1 MAAASVGQ
9 IGLDLVVN
17 QNQFSKQMQGIT
29 GLAKKA
35 GLALAGAFAIK
46 KLVDFGKSCLD
57 LGSDLAEVQNVVDV
71 TFPSMSSKVD
81 EFAKSAA
88 GSFGLSE
95 TMAKKFTGTFGAM
108 SKAFGFSESAA
119 YDMGTTLTG
128 LAGDVASFYN
138 LSQDEAYTKLKSV
151 FTGETE
157 SLKDLGVVMTQSALD
172 QYALANGFGK
182 TTSAMSEAEKV
193 ALRYQF
199 VQSQLATATGDFA
212 RTSGG
217 WANQV
222 RILSLQFDSFKA
234 TIGQGLINL
243 FTPIIKVI
251 NTLMGKLGTLAN
263 AFKSFTELITGNK
276 SSAGSGAAPVSD
288 LADMADTATGRLD
301 NASGAADGLQNSTQG
316 VGKAAKKAAKD
327 MKALMGFDQ
336 VNKISSPDDSGDSD
350 TPDTGIGAGASA
362 GGALGSP
369 VDYGELAKGETVVD
383 EAESKFQGLIDRC
396 KELAGLFKTGFTI
409 GFGDSEKRIT
419 SIKTHIDGIGQSLK
433 NIFTDS
439 SVISSFNNM
448 LNEMALGLGKQV
460 GAIASIGTTMV
471 ENLLGGVDKYLS
483 QNSGFIKTKLVNIF
497 DARAELEK
505 VTGDL
510 CAAVADIFTVFSNDD
525 AKQITADIIS
535 VFSNGFLTAVELSE
549 KLGRDIVKTIAG
561 PIIENKDKI
570 KLALENT
577 LAPLR
582 TMADSIAELFTNTY
596 TKISEV
602 YDTYLEPSFTKIKDG
617 LSSILKT
624 ILDTY
629 NTYIAPVL
637 QNLADKFSNLVS
649 QHIQPMVDSFLEC
662 FGKIAKAV
670 STTWEETIAPFINKI
685 IEKVGPVVAPIF
697 EDLGT
702 KIMDAFGKIADIV
715 KGILEK
721 LGAFADWCSN
731 NQGAITTITA
741 IIAGFFATW
750 KIVELISFV
759 QQSGGVVSCLSNMGK
774 SFSDTTLKL
783 GAHIV
788 EFGKATAAKVADKI
802 ETMALTAMYAKD
814 FVMSLASGT
823 AALVKQAAQFVVN
836 TAAKIADTVAQVAMT
851 VATTAWNLVC
861 GLATVAT
868 TALGAAFAF
877 LTSPIG
883 LVILAITAVIAAG
896 VLVYKNWDVVK
907 AKAIEIWGAIKDWFG
922 STIDTIKAF
931 FTGLWTGIKETFAN
945 VGNWFKEKFTAAKDG
960 IHGAFSSIGSWFG
973 DRWKDVSDA
982 FSKTSQWFGTKFS
995 DAYSNVKSAFKNSGN
1010 FFGGVWDGITG
1021 AFGNITDW
1029 FKDKFSTAWQAVKDV
1044 FSSGGQIFDG
1054 IKDGILDGLKAVIN
1068 GLIGGINSVISVPFN
1083 GINWALDGIRNVD
1096 IAGFTPFSWLPSI
1109 STPQIPYLAQG
1120 GFVKANTPQ
1129 LAMIGDNKHQGEVVA
1144 PENKLREMA
1153 MDAVRQ
1159 AGGGSGISKAEL
1171 EAILD
1176 KVVMR
1181 LAAAMA
1187 AMSFN
1192 IDSEEIAKADLR
1204 GQVGIDRRFNNVR
1217 LT

>member
-1 MAAASVGQ
+1 MAATSVGQ
-9 IGLDLVVN
+9 IGLDLILN
-17 QNQFSKQMQGIT
+17 QNQFNRQMQGIT

-35 GLALAGAFAIK
+35 GLALAGAFAVK
-46 KLVDFGKSCLD
+46 KLVDFGSECLK
-57 LGSDLAEVQNVVDV
+57 LGSDLSEVQNVVDV
-71 TFPSMSSKVD
+71 TFPLMSKKVD
-81 EFAKSAA
+81 EFAQSAA
-88 GSFGLSE
+88 MSFGLSE
-95 TMAKKFTGTFGAM
+95 TMAKKYTGTFGAM
-108 SKAFGFSESAA
+108 AKAFGFSESAA

-128 LAGDVASFYN
+128 LSGDVASFYN

-172 QYALANGFGK
+172 SYALANGFGK
-182 TTSAMSEAEKV
+182 TTSAMTEAEKV

-199 VQSQLATATGDFA
+199 VQNQLALATGDFA
-212 RTSGG
+212 RTSDS
-217 WANQV
+217 WANQTK
-222 RILSLQFDSFKA
+222 ILALQFDSLKA
-234 TIGQGLINL
+234 SIGQGLINL
-243 FTPIIKVI
+243 FTPILKGI
-251 NTLMGKLGTLAN
+251 NTLLGKLSTLAN
-263 AFKSFTELITGNK
+263 AFKSFTELITGK
-276 SSAGSGAAPVSD
+276 KASAGGAAPVED
-288 LADMADTATGRLD
+288 LSGAADAATSGLD
-301 NASGAADGLQNSTQG
+301 GASGAADGLSNSTQG

-327 MKALMGFDQ
+327 MKALMGFDR
-336 VNKISSPDDSGDSD
+336 VNKISSPDDSSD
-350 TPDTGIGAGASA
+350 DDTGT
-362 GGALGSP
+362 GGTGGGTGGSVGSP
-369 VDYGELAKGETVVD
+369 VDYGELAKGDTIID
-383 EAESKFQGLIDRC
+383 EVESKFKGLIDRC
-396 KELAGLFKTGFTI
+396 KELAGIFKTGFTI
-409 GFGDSEKRIT
+409 GFGDSEKKIA
-419 SIKTHIDGIGQSLK
+419 SIKTHIGGIGESLK

-439 SVISSFNNM
+439 SVVNSFNNM

-505 VTGDL
+505 ITGDL

-582 TMADSIAELFTNTY
+582 TMADSIAELFKNTY

-602 YDTYLEPSFTKIKDG
+602 YDTYLEPSFTRIKDG

-702 KIMDAFGKIADIV
+702 KIMDAFGKIADII
-715 KGILEK
+715 KGALDK
-721 LGAFADWCSN
+721 LGEFADWCSN
-731 NQGAITTITA
+731 NQGAVENIALVIGSFVAAWGIVSLATTITGIVTA
-741 IIAGFFATW
+741 LAGFITA
-750 KIVELISFV
+750 
-759 QQSGGVVSCLSNMGK
+759 GGL
-774 SFSDTTLKL
+774 
-783 GAHIV
+783 
-788 EFGKATAAKVADKI
+788 AA
-802 ETMALTAMYAKD
+802 
-814 FVMSLASGT
+814 G
-823 AALVKQAAQFVVN
+823 
-836 TAAKIADTVAQVAMT
+836 
-851 VATTAWNLVC
+851 VATV
-861 GLATVAT
+861 
-868 TALGAAFAF
+868 LGGAIAF
-877 LTSPIG
+877 LTSPVTIVIAIIG
-883 LVILAITAVIAAG
+883 ALIAAG
-896 VLVYKNWDVVK
+896 VLIYKNWDIIK
-907 AKAIEIWGAIKDWFG
+907 AKATEIWGAIKDWFEKVLG
-922 STIDTIKAF
+922 AIGDF
-931 FTGLWTGIKETFAN
+931 FSGLWKGISETFKN

-973 DRWKDVSDA
+973 SRWTDISNAFSNASSWFKEKFTSAKNGVHGAFQSIGGWFGNRWKDVSNA

-995 DAYSNVKSAFKNSGN
+995 DAYSNVKSAFKNSGS
-1010 FFGGVWDGITG
+1010 FFDGVWDGITG

-1029 FKDKFSTAWQAVKDV
+1029 FKDKFSAAWKAVKDV
-1044 FSSGGQIFDG
+1044 FNSGGAIFDG

-1068 GLIGGINSVISVPFN
+1068 GLIDGINRVISVPFS
-1083 GINWALDGIRNVD
+1083 GINGALDGIRNLD

-1159 AGGGSGISKAEL
+1159 AGGVNGIGKEEL
-1171 EAILD
+1171 ENILNRMT
-1176 KVVMR
+1176 MR
-1181 LAAAMA
+1181 LIAVFQTMGFYVDGEQLARAEQKGQ
-1187 AMSFN
+1187 
-1192 IDSEEIAKADLR
+1192 DSLDARYNRVK
-1204 GQVGIDRRFNNVR
+1204 F
-1217 LT
+1217 T

>member
-1 MAAASVGQ
+1 MAATSVGQ

-288 LADMADTATGRLD
+288 LADMADTATGGLD

-350 TPDTGIGAGASA
+350 TPDTGTGASA

-383 EAESKFQGLIDRC
+383 EVESKFQGLIDRC

-419 SIKTHIDGIGQSLK
+419 SIKTHIGGIGQSLK

-702 KIMDAFGKIADIV
+702 KIMDAFGKIADII
-715 KGILEK
+715 KGALDK
-721 LGAFADWCSN
+721 LGEFADWCSN
-731 NQGAITTITA
+731 NQGAVENIALVIGSFVAAWGIVSLATTITGIVTA
-741 IIAGFFATW
+741 LAGFITA
-750 KIVELISFV
+750 
-759 QQSGGVVSCLSNMGK
+759 GGL
-774 SFSDTTLKL
+774 
-783 GAHIV
+783 
-788 EFGKATAAKVADKI
+788 AA
-802 ETMALTAMYAKD
+802 
-814 FVMSLASGT
+814 G
-823 AALVKQAAQFVVN
+823 
-836 TAAKIADTVAQVAMT
+836 
-851 VATTAWNLVC
+851 VATV
-861 GLATVAT
+861 
-868 TALGAAFAF
+868 LGGAIAF
-877 LTSPIG
+877 LTSPVTIVIAIIG
-883 LVILAITAVIAAG
+883 ALIAAG
-896 VLVYKNWDVVK
+896 VLIYKNWDIIK
-907 AKAIEIWGAIKDWFG
+907 AKATEIWGAIKDWFKKVLG
-922 STIDTIKAF
+922 AIGDF
-931 FTGLWTGIKETFAN
+931 FSGLWKGISETFKN

-973 DRWKDVSDA
+973 SRWTDISNAFSNASSWFKEKFTSAKNGVHGAFKSIGGWFGDRWKDVSNA

-995 DAYSNVKSAFKNSGN
+995 DAYSNVKSAFKNSGS
-1010 FFGGVWDGITG
+1010 FFGSVWDGITG

-1029 FKDKFSTAWQAVKDV
+1029 FKDKFSAAWKAVKDV
-1044 FSSGGQIFDG
+1044 FSSGGAIFDG